1 MRKTNKEMINDNRFE
16 ELWEKE
22 ERRGVELRLQREYPI
37 WKRRRQRTMSAAA
50 AVTLMIMVG
59 VPLLKPA
66 TPTGFDKVYCNRT
79 GTTDTQWAALAADI
93 LTREVI

>member
-1 MRKTNKEMINDNRFE
+1 MTFE

-22 ERRGVELRLQREYPI
+22 ERRGVEQRLQREYPV
-37 WKRRRQRTMSAAA
+37 WRRRQQHTLRVAA
-50 AVTLMIMVG
+50 AVAVMVMVA

-66 TPTGFDKVYCNRT
+66 TPAGFDKVYCNRT

-93 LTREVI
+93 LTRETI